1 MAARGFVKVR
11 LEALPWV
18 EQVSAFARAREI
30 VAPHGAGL
38 ANLVFCRPGVR
49 VVEVFN
55 TAYVNPCF
63 WRLAALMGLDYRPV
77 ATPETE
83 PPACV
88 PRGNRL
94 DIVADAD
101 AIVRALDGA

>member
-1 MAARGFVKVR
+1 MKVR

-18 EQVSAFARAREI
+18 EQINAFARAREI

-38 ANLVFCRPGVR
+38 ANLVFCCPGAR
-49 VVEVFN
+49 VVEFFN
-55 TAYVNPCF
+55 AAYVNPCF
-63 WRLAALMGLDYRPV
+63 WRLAALRGLDYRPV

-88 PRGNRL
+88 ARGNRL

-101 AIVRALDGA
+101 AIVRALDCS